1 MEYVNF
7 GCSGL
12 KVSPLAL
19 GLGLRGQSREADAER
34 LIEHA
39 LAQGVNLIDCANV
52 YGTMDDR
59 ANAGVSEKVLG
70 RVLKGRREQVV
81 ITSKV
86 AGSLGTGP
94 NDRGLSRYAIVREAE
109 RSLQRLQTDYI
120 DVYLA
125 HSFDES
131 TPLEESIRAF
141 DDLTRSGKVRYVGC
155 CNFAAWQVCKS
166 LWVAS
171 SVNASP
177 FICLQSN
184 YSLLNRRLENEMFDL
199 VRDQG
204 LGVMA
209 YSPLGIGLLSG
220 VYAPGSSAPAGSL
233 WATKR
238 KSKYEETMEG
248 PAGQIVTTLT
258 RLAAEIDRT
267 PAQLAIAW
275 VMSHPEITV
284 AISGSDTI
292 EHLDDALGA
301 VGLELADSVRRSL
314 DESSAYAKGF
324 PLVS

>member
-1 MEYVNF
+1 MKYVNF
-7 GCSGL
+7 GSAGL

-59 ANAGVSEKVLG
+59 TNAGMSERVLG
-70 RVLKGRREQVV
+70 RVLKGRREEVV

-86 AGSLGTGP
+86 ASALGTGP
-94 NDRGLSRYAIVREAE
+94 NDHGLSRYAIMREVE

-141 DDLTRSGKVRYVGC
+141 DDLIRSGKVRYVGC

-177 FICLQSN
+177 FICLQN
-184 YSLLNRRLENEMFDL
+184 KHSLLNRHVENELFDV

-204 LGVMA
+204 LGFMA
-209 YSPLGIGLLSG
+209 YSPLGVGLLG
-220 VYAPGSSAPAGSL
+220 GAYAPGSSPPPGSL
-233 WATKR
+233 WATRR
-238 KSKYEETMEG
+238 KSEYEETIEG
-248 PAGQIVTTLT
+248 PAGRVVTTLT
-258 RLAAEIDRT
+258 RLAAQIDKT

-275 VMSHPEITV
+275 VLSHPEVTV

-292 EHLDDALGA
+292 GQLDDALGA
-301 VGLELADSVRRSL
+301 VGLELAESVRAEL
-314 DESSAYAKGF
+314 DEASAFAKACPSVF
-324 PLVS
+324 